1 MTTTIIIAIVTAI
14 LSAFLIVRFIKSYKV
29 KKMQKE
35 IEESKHVTEK
45 EKIRVYLDKVNEE
58 TRRKHR

>member
-14 LSAFLIVRFIKSYKV
+14 LSAFLIVRFIKSYRV

-58 TRRKHR
+58 TRKKHR